1 MPHIVL
7 EGTVDLKTYYSR
19 YEPASIKTGDDIF
32 KFQNIFTNQA
42 GDTLL
47 IEALAIEGRHINR
60 FFLQIAGREDA
71 VTVKIY
77 PGTDPEKTGGV
88 KKMLA
93 LVAKQIKDMNPGARY
108 GTTNLKEFLL

>member
-19 YEPASIKTGDDIF
+19 YAPASLKSGNDIF
-32 KFQNIFTNQA
+32 KFQNIFINQA

-47 IEALAIEGRHINR
+47 IEALAIESGHINR
-60 FFLQIAGREDA
+60 FFIQIVGRGDGA
-71 VTVKIY
+71 TIKIY

-93 LVAKQIKDMNPGARY
+93 HVAQQLKDMNAGASY
-108 GTTNLKEFLL
+108 GTTNLKDFLL